1 MTLIRKWALAL
12 CLASL
17 FTSYSNSQNL
27 ATTSTTELVPGT
39 VYTTGNIVQPTT
51 TTTGSSWTGAV
62 YQDQLTCWYGGD
74 PGYCGPDAIVRPG
87 NMLNFS
93 YGSTYVYQQQHIN
106 TIVPSGSG
114 LQVNGYNF
122 GFYAKNG
129 NGWDGGGLDQLTA
142 LVRFWDN
149 TGNKGATNLL
159 YGTSYNL
166 NYKFD
171 WTYFNYNETFT
182 KPLSVPDV
190 GLVQY
195 GFIGKDNN
203 FWAGPYGPEIY
214 NISFN
219 VKYSVDPCASNP
231 LYSPTC
237 KGYLDALA
245 KLTTP
250 VSTTVVAEVTTTPTA
265 TEAIELLP
273 GPPPPPPGSPPP
285 EGPAPNGSLPPPG
298 APGSSGGPPATATAS
313 APASTSAAPK
323 PGETKTASDS
333 KSAPSLGSVLS
344 MISTNQARIGNE
356 AKSVVQAAES
366 AAAQSAQAAQQQAEA
381 VAGDLTAQ
389 SQASSSTTSGSTGTA
404 GSAANSQSQSSA
416 VSVLAATQTSIGRVD
431 VLRSATPV
439 VTGDTTALSNSTSMI
454 SMMPAQPASGL
465 TSASSN
471 SNNQASIYELFA
483 LRGPTPPEPEVPQLE
498 GIKIGSRST
507 LMDAIE
513 QRTEM
518 PAAAPVQTSAVVNRN
533 VQSNELAGGVDIA
546 TMATQ
551 PAGYQAYAVAM
562 PDASFYAPREIYR
575 NQVNVDNVRL
585 LRGLASDKLHQD
597 LVNLQYK

>member
-1 MTLIRKWALAL
+1 M
-12 CLASL
+12 
-17 FTSYSNSQNL
+17 
-27 ATTSTTELVPGT
+27 
-39 VYTTGNIVQPTT
+39 
-51 TTTGSSWTGAV
+51 

-74 PGYCGPDAIVRPG
+74 PGYCGPNAIVRPG
-87 NMLNFS
+87 NLLNFS

-129 NGWDGGGLDQLTA
+129 NGWDNGMTDQLTA

-149 TGNKGATNLL
+149 TGGKGANNLL

-171 WTYFNYNETFT
+171 WTYFNYNETFN
-182 KPLSVPDV
+182 KPLAVPDV

-237 KGYLDALA
+237 SGYLEALA

-250 VSTTVVAEVTTTPTA
+250 VATTAVAEVTTTES
-265 TEAIELLP
+265 TEPLP

-285 EGPAPNGSLPPPG
+285 EGPPPPPGSTPPPPG
-298 APGSSGGPPATATAS
+298 APGSSGGPLATAP
-313 APASTSAAPK
+313 APAGAAPK
-323 PGETKTASDS
+323 PGETKTAGDS

-389 SQASSSTTSGSTGTA
+389 SQTSTSTTSGSTGTA

-431 VLRSATPV
+431 VLRSATPAA
-439 VTGDTTALSNSTSMI
+439 TGDTAALSNSTSMI
-454 SMMPAQPASGL
+454 NMMPAQPVSGVA
-465 TSASSN
+465 SASSN

-518 PAAAPVQTSAVVNRN
+518 PVSAPVQTTAVVNRN
-533 VQSNELAGGVDIA
+533 VQPNELAGGVDIA